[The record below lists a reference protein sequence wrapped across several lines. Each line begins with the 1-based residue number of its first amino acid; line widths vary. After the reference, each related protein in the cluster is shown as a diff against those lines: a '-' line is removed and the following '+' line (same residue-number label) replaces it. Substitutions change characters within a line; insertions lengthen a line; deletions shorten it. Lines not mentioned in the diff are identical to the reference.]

1 MNDAYKNINENNQVK
16 KKRKVL
22 ISFDDMI
29 AGMISNKK
37 KSNSNRTFYQR

>member
-1 MNDAYKNINENNQVK
+1 MNDAYKNINENIQVK

-37 KSNSNRTFYQR
+37 KSNR